1 MLLSTIIDTIVHI
14 TSDALISN
22 GQEIDAQNECAFIY
36 PIMSLIY
43 RVIKRVYQYANIIQ
57 AFNIIERVITHEIFS
72 NTNVI
77 FLKPLL
83 FQLYIYIYLE
93 GEAGRRLPRTYTIGE
108 KMGTFPGNSGRK
120 GKHREACPC
129 APRCAPDDKI
139 LIYNNNIIL

>member
-83 FQLYIYIYLE
+83 FQLYIYIFGGGGRQE
-93 GEAGRRLPRTYTIGE
+93 APSDIHNWGENGDIPR
-108 KMGTFPGNSGRK
+108 KF
-120 GKHREACPC
+120 GK
-129 APRCAPDDKI
+129 
-139 LIYNNNIIL
+139 